1 MFHVK
6 HSPLSHLAR
15 ELSRLEAAGLLRVPA
30 SARPLDEL
38 SFCSNDYLGLAHRLA
53 PAVESGAG
61 ASRLVA
67 GEHPAHRALE
77 RALSTWIGFDDA
89 LLFTSGYAANVG
101 AIEALVGPEDLVV
114 SDALNH
120 ASIIDGVRLSKA
132 RVAIVPHLDIEAV
145 DRALA
150 SRREE
155 RAWVLVESYYSMDA
169 DGPDLRALRGVCD
182 RHGAAL
188 YVDEAHAI
196 GVLGPDGRG
205 RCAELGITPDVF
217 VGTLGK
223 ALGSQ
228 GAFVGGA
235 PELRTWLW
243 NRARSFVFSTGLAP
257 VAAAAASCALEIV
270 RAEPDLGRTVLARA
284 EELRGRLRPMAT
296 GLSSDDG
303 KGLELPGFGH
313 IVPLVVGSPQRAVRL
328 ATALRERGV
337 WLQAI
342 RPPTVPEGRARL
354 RLTVTARHTSERLAQ
369 VADTLAAI
377 LASE

>member
-1 MFHVK
+1 MK
-6 HSPLSHLAR
+6 HSPLSHLTDALA
-15 ELSRLEAAGLLRVPA
+15 ELESAGLFRRPTD
-30 SARPLDEL
+30 ARPSDEL
-38 SFCSNDYLGLAHRLA
+38 SFCSNDYLGLARRLA
-53 PAVESGAG
+53 PSVESGAG

-77 RALSTWIGFDDA
+77 RALSSWLGFDEA

-101 AIEALVGPEDLVV
+101 TIAALAGPADLIV

-120 ASIIDGVRLSKA
+120 ASIIDGARLSKA
-132 RVAIVPHLDIEAV
+132 RVAVVPHLDLDAI
-145 DRALA
+145 DRTLA
-150 SRREE
+150 GRREA

-169 DGPDLRALRGVCD
+169 DGPDLRALRDVCD
-182 RHGAAL
+182 RHDAAL
-188 YVDEAHAI
+188 YVDEAHALGI
-196 GVLGPDGRG
+196 LGPDGRG
-205 RCAELGITPDVF
+205 RCAEFGVLPDVF

-257 VAAAAASCALEIV
+257 VAAASALQALAIV
-270 RAEPDLGRTVLARA
+270 RAEPDLARSVRRRA
-284 EELRGRLRPMAT
+284 DALRGRLEPLAT
-296 GLSSDDG
+296 GLSPGGDRG
-303 KGLELPGFGH
+303 VELLGFGH
-313 IVPLVVGSPQRAVRL
+313 IVPLVVGAPQRAVRL
-328 ATALRERGV
+328 AAALRERGV
-337 WLQAI
+337 PLQAI

-354 RLTVTARHTSERLAQ
+354 RLTVTARQSDEALARAAEAL
-369 VADTLAAI
+369 ADV